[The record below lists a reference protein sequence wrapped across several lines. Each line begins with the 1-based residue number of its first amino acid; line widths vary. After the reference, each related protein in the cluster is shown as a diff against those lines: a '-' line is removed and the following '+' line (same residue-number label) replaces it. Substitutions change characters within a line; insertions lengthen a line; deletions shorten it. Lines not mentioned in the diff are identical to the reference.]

1 MPAFFRQR
9 GPHSFEVTIRSGR
22 EREFKNVKT
31 KADAQGL
38 CRIIAE
44 QERQGLDVVAIAR
57 GHQQA
62 TLSVWRRLRDE
73 LPEFIATMTARG
85 DWTGSTPINYAR
97 RLKTFVY
104 DFPLADGRK
113 LGDLPVDQ
121 VTAQQIGAVLD
132 IIRARQADGSPG
144 KSLAVQYQI
153 RSPLVAYYRELRTK
167 KGFIGL
173 NPAENLKAYM
183 SKPPSKRARQ
193 GKTDYFRQEEAPA
206 LFQTCE
212 ALWPDRLAFIGVS
225 VLAGLRYGEAA
236 ALEVGDLDFRHEL
249 IHVRRSFSDKTGAVK
264 DVKDHE
270 DRFVPM
276 GALSPRL
283 AGWLTDHLER
293 VKLEGQVQRWSLGQ
307 RRLVF
312 PNTKGRITYHSTFL
326 EHIWQPLLAKAG
338 LAYRKPHA
346 MRHTFGTWCAEGNP
360 STGVPLVPIHQL
372 RDWMGHASV
381 EETERY
387 LHAQRA
393 RAGRSVDILKG
404 LLP

>member
-9 GPHSFEVTIRSGR
+9 GPRSFEVTIRSGA
-22 EREFKNVKT
+22 EREFKNVKS
-31 KADAQGL
+31 KADAQAL

-44 QERQGLDVVAIAR
+44 QERQGLDVVAIIR

-62 TLSVWRRLRDE
+62 TVSVWPRLRE
-73 LPEFIATMTARG
+73 ALPPFIETMAARG

-97 RLKTFVY
+97 RLATHVY
-104 DFPLADGRK
+104 DFALADGRT

-121 VTAQQIGAVLD
+121 ITAPQIGAVLD
-132 IIRARQADGSPG
+132 TIRARQADGSPG

-153 RSPLVAYYRELRTK
+153 RSPLVAYYRELRAK
-167 KGFIGL
+167 QGFAGP
-173 NPAENLKAYM
+173 NPADDLKAYM

-212 ALWPDRLAFIGVS
+212 ALWPDRLAFLGVS

-236 ALEVGDLDFRHEL
+236 ALEAPDLDFRHEL

-283 AGWLTDHLER
+283 AEWLQAHRER
-293 VKLEGQVQRWSLGQ
+293 VKLEGQVQGWTPAQ
-307 RRLVF
+307 RRLMF
-312 PNTKGRITYHSTFL
+312 PNTRGRITYHSTFL
-326 EHIWQPLLAKAG
+326 EHVWQPLLAKAG
-338 LAYRKPHA
+338 LPYRKPHA

-360 STGVPLVPIHQL
+360 TTGVPLVPIHQL

-393 RAGRSVDILKG
+393 RSGRAVDILKG